1 MPGTECAASRVTGC
15 PAKWRR
21 AEPITA
27 ITTPP
32 AAVRTLCAGA
42 RIAAVRR
49 LKSNNRTTLAARRTV
64 ERRPMM
70 TTEDRT
76 EITLRLEGS
85 RAEHGVSLSDFESFI
100 DSFLAALRDFDRD
113 RRGVKTRKSGHP
125 ERRAEAVT
133 AFRLVRFTPGS
144 GVATIE
150 PETLASTD
158 EQPLPLDVVPIAVE
172 NLRALVDDVEADTQ
186 VSEAVTDALGRACR
200 AFGPDGSI
208 QIDFPTEL
216 RAQPARIDLPR
227 LEHLRR
233 IIPVPAGEVRS
244 VSGRLHLLDVE
255 PDKLAIRSSNGV
267 NWTCKYPEEL
277 EAMITRLMDRV
288 VWAEGSGLL
297 TSPQRGTMTIDR
309 IEPVE
314 LGDQSTL
321 FTSQPVPDEDLLASQ
336 GIGGPQGLAVLA
348 DPEWD
353 DDADDPY
360 LAALTSR

>member
-1 MPGTECAASRVTGC
+1 
-15 PAKWRR
+15 
-21 AEPITA
+21 
-27 ITTPP
+27 
-32 AAVRTLCAGA
+32 
-42 RIAAVRR
+42 
-49 LKSNNRTTLAARRTV
+49 
-64 ERRPMM
+64 M

-113 RRGVKTRKSGHP
+113 RRGVQTRRSGHP

-133 AFRLVRFTPGS
+133 AFRLVRFAPGS
-144 GVATIE
+144 GIATIE
-150 PETLASTD
+150 PETLAPTD
-158 EQPLPLDVVPIAVE
+158 EQPLPLDVVPIALE
-172 NLRALVDDVEADTQ
+172 NLRALVEDVETEKQ

-208 QIDFPTEL
+208 RIDFPTEL
-216 RAQPARIDLPR
+216 RAEPARIDLPQ
-227 LEHLRR
+227 LERLRR
-233 IIPVPAGEVRS
+233 TTPAPAGEIRS

-255 PDKLAIRSSNGV
+255 PDKLAIRSASGV
-267 NWTCKYPEEL
+267 DWTCRYPEEL
-277 EAMITRLMDRV
+277 EARITRLMDRV

-321 FTSQPVPDEDLLASQ
+321 FTTQPVPDQDLLASQ
-336 GIGGPQGLAVLA
+336 GISGPQGLAALA

>member
-1 MPGTECAASRVTGC
+1 
-15 PAKWRR
+15 
-21 AEPITA
+21 
-27 ITTPP
+27 
-32 AAVRTLCAGA
+32 
-42 RIAAVRR
+42 
-49 LKSNNRTTLAARRTV
+49 
-64 ERRPMM
+64 MM

-113 RRGVKTRKSGHP
+113 RRGVQTRKSGHP

-144 GVATIE
+144 GIATIE
-150 PETLASTD
+150 PETLAPTD

-227 LEHLRR
+227 LERLRR
-233 IIPVPAGEVRS
+233 IIPAPAGEVRS

-267 NWTCKYPEEL
+267 DWTCKYPEEL
-277 EAMITRLMDRV
+277 EARITRLMDRV

-309 IEPVE
+309 IEPIE

-336 GIGGPQGLAVLA
+336 GIGGPQGLAALA

>member
-1 MPGTECAASRVTGC
+1 
-15 PAKWRR
+15 
-21 AEPITA
+21 
-27 ITTPP
+27 
-32 AAVRTLCAGA
+32 
-42 RIAAVRR
+42 
-49 LKSNNRTTLAARRTV
+49 
-64 ERRPMM
+64 MM

-113 RRGVKTRKSGHP
+113 RRGVQTRKSGHP
-125 ERRAEAVT
+125 ERRSEAVT
-133 AFRLVRFTPGS
+133 AFRLVRFAPGS

-158 EQPLPLDVVPIAVE
+158 EQSLPLDVVPIAVE
-172 NLRALVDDVEADTQ
+172 NLRALVDDVETDTE

-208 QIDFPTEL
+208 RIDFPTEL

-227 LEHLRR
+227 LERLRR

-267 NWTCKYPEEL
+267 DWTCKYPEEL
-277 EAMITRLMDRV
+277 EARNTRLMARDER
-288 VWAEGSGLL
+288 AEGLGLL

-321 FTSQPVPDEDLLASQ
+321 FTPLPVPDEDLLASQ
-336 GIGGPQGLAVLA
+336 GIDRPQGLAALA